1 MKGDRWIR
9 VEFWV
14 LMVGWAVAV
23 VASVWEWW

>member
-14 LMVGWAVAV
+14 LMVGWTVAVA
-23 VASVWEWW
+23 ASVWEWW